1 MQQTPIQSL
10 ISKNWMAMI
19 APFEPPLLPPS
30 LQWAVTNFGYNAAGA
45 NGKARYG
52 AKSNGQAIKVFAT
65 VY

>member
-1 MQQTPIQSL
+1 
-10 ISKNWMAMI
+10 MI

-30 LQWAVTNFGYNAAGA
+30 LQWAVTNSGYNAAGA